1 MCIPFETQ
9 ATAQV
14 VGDDLHLTAFVGA
27 EQMMDEA
34 PEHGLDVAWV
44 EDAEKPKRSHSV
56 GEPAIWFSDSSRAA
70 SVSCGCRCHSPFT
83 SAW

>member
-1 MCIPFETQ
+1 MFYESQ

-27 EQMMDEA
+27 KQMMDEA

-44 EDAEKPKRSHSV
+44 EDAEKPKQSHSV
-56 GEPAIWFSDSSRAA
+56 GEPAWHMPNNLRAP
-70 SVSCGCRCHSPFT
+70 SL
-83 SAW
+83 